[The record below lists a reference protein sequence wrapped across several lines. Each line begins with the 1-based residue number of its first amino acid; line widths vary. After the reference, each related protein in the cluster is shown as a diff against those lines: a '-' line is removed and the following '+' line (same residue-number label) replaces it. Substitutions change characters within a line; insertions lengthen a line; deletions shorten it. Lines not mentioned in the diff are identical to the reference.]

1 MSVIVLVHLTG
12 WYRRMRR
19 VKRIEA
25 LYFLSFP
32 SFAFLFCLKLT
43 LLFAHSHFLLS
54 FFSLGG
60 RITAD
65 DVEVAAIAFFI
76 LDRSTKKKKNYSSF
90 LFSCLFCSLFRHVS
104 FQICQNE
111 NIILIGLLH
120 KDFNFFFI
128 SFCFCEIRRRKKD
141 ERGTQLLKEKP
152 T

>member
-12 WYRRMRR
+12 NGRMRR

-60 RITAD
+60 RITTD

-76 LDRSTKKKKNYSSF
+76 LDRSTKKKIIQVFFFPVYSVRCLGTYRSRFVKTRRTSYLLVFFIRILIFF
-90 LFSCLFCSLFRHVS
+90 LFPFVFA
-104 FQICQNE
+104 
-111 NIILIGLLH
+111 
-120 KDFNFFFI
+120 K
-128 SFCFCEIRRRKKD
+128 
-141 ERGTQLLKEKP
+141 
-152 T
+152 